1 MCFHRRSYY
10 RDQNVEE
17 IQGRRLW
24 DLFHRETKASEPP
37 LPVLEHDD
45 ELSVTER
52 EREEATA
59 GAER

>member
-1 MCFHRRSYY
+1 MCFRRSQY
-10 RDQNVEE
+10 RDEGAQEE

-24 DLFHRETKASEPP
+24 DLFHRETKSSEPP
-37 LPVLEHDD
+37 LPVLEHED
-45 ELSVTER
+45 EPAVMEG